1 MPEEIKKEE
10 IKKEENIKDEDIKS
24 LLKKNLELTEEIYK
38 MTKGVKRFVTMQRI
52 FTVLKLLFI
61 VVPIILGIIYLPPL
75 IENLVKQYQDL
86 LGITKNPFESLLKS
100 GVDESDLNC
109 IDRSKIPPELQKY
122 LK

>member
-1 MPEEIKKEE
+1 MPEEIKKQ
-10 IKKEENIKDEDIKS
+10 ENIKDEDIKG

-52 FTVLKLLFI
+52 FTVLKLLII
-61 VVPIILGIIYLPPL
+61 VVPIVLGIIYLPPL